1 MNKVIMKFKSAK
13 DLWEF
18 KAITKANCVELNLDD
33 YTLICDY
40 DEAEIELAKKAFNAQ
55 IEQQMVTS

>member
-1 MNKVIMKFKSAK
+1 MGKVIFKFESAK

-18 KAITKANCVELNLDD
+18 KAITKANCVELNLKE

-40 DEAEIELAKKAFNAQ
+40 DEAEIELAMRAYNAQ
-55 IEQQMVTS
+55 VKQYMVTS